1 MGYRITNRN
10 NEVMHITHLFADDTL
25 VFCRCSIEEMVHFNW
40 NLLWFEAILELRIN
54 LEKRIA
60 LVVGEWDAFFALI
73 EKAVSLGFL
82 MGYRITNRN
91 NEVMHITH
99 LLFAD
104 DTLVFCRCSM
114 EEMVHLNWLL
124 LWFEAILELR
134 INLEKSIALV
144 VGELENLDE
153 LTLELGC
160 KTGTLSTIYL
170 GLTLV
175 MRRNSISVWDG
186 VEERFRKKLTL
197 WKGQF
202 ISNGGRLTLI

>member
-1 MGYRITNRN
+1 
-10 NEVMHITHLFADDTL
+10 
-25 VFCRCSIEEMVHFNW
+25 
-40 NLLWFEAILELRIN
+40 
-54 LEKRIA
+54 
-60 LVVGEWDAFFALI
+60 
-73 EKAVSLGFL
+73 

-160 KTGTLSTIYL
+160 KTRTLSTIYW
-170 GLTLV
+170 GLPLV

-197 WKGQF
+197 WKRQF